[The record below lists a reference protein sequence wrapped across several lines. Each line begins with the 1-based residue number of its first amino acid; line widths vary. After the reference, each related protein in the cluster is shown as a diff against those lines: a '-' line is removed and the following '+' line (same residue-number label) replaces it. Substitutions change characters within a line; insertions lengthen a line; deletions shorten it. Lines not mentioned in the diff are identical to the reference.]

1 MKVCGVVVFYN
12 PTAEVND
19 KIKSYIDKV
28 EKLFIVDNSSSDNSN
43 LLLKNNK
50 IEYIP
55 NCENLG
61 IARALNIAAEK
72 AYKEKYDW
80 ILTMD
85 QDSCFE
91 GENLDKLIDYTEKCV
106 SKKIGLVSPWHL
118 TKEFKDRPSLDVEE
132 CLEVMTSG
140 NLVNL
145 KAWNKVG
152 GWKEW
157 LFIDNVDIEFCMNLN
172 VSGYKVIRL
181 NYVELEHNLG
191 SIVVKKVFGKK
202 FSCTNHNYIRQ
213 YYMVRNLYYLKDM
226 YYKYYPDY
234 IDFMLRGMHGR
245 ARNIIVWEKDKY
257 RKIRNMI
264 RGYRDYKHNIKGVY
278 NYKD

>member
-145 KAWNKVG
+145 KAWNKVC

-226 YYKYYPDY
+226 YCKYYPDY

-264 RGYRDYKHNIKGVY
+264 RGYRDYRHNIKGAY